1 MIAKRKKSGRS
12 VRLWIG
18 AGRGCTNRISDVP
31 FAGGRTSHS
40 PGLAGDRQRMGAV
53 MDIDDFFRDDSESDD
68 TPLLPVS
75 DLQSE
80 AAMEGLLE
88 DLKVRMVM
96 RIEGC
101 TRRAAEKIVEER
113 RRK

>member
-1 MIAKRKKSGRS
+1 M
-12 VRLWIG
+12 
-18 AGRGCTNRISDVP
+18 
-31 FAGGRTSHS
+31 HS
-40 PGLAGDRQRMGAV
+40 PGHVEDRRLMGAV

-68 TPLLPVS
+68 RPLLPVS
-75 DLQSE
+75 DSLSE

-101 TRRAAEKIVEER
+101 TRRAAEKIVEKR
-113 RRK
+113 CRK

>member
-1 MIAKRKKSGRS
+1 M
-12 VRLWIG
+12 
-18 AGRGCTNRISDVP
+18 
-31 FAGGRTSHS
+31 HS
-40 PGLAGDRQRMGAV
+40 PGHVEDRRQMGAA
-53 MDIDDFFRDDSESDD
+53 MDIDDFFRDDSECDD
-68 TPLLPVS
+68 RPLLPVS
-75 DLQSE
+75 DSLSE

>member
-1 MIAKRKKSGRS
+1 M
-12 VRLWIG
+12 
-18 AGRGCTNRISDVP
+18 NRISDAP
-31 FAGGRTSHS
+31 FAEVRTLHS
-40 PGLAGDRQRMGAV
+40 PVHAGVRHQMGAV
-53 MDIDDFFRDDSESDD
+53 MDIDDFFRDDSDCDD

-75 DLQSE
+75 DSLSD

-113 RRK
+113 CQK

>member
-1 MIAKRKKSGRS
+1 M
-12 VRLWIG
+12 
-18 AGRGCTNRISDVP
+18 NRISDAP
-31 FAGGRTSHS
+31 FAEVRTLLSLGHVGGGRQMR
-40 PGLAGDRQRMGAV
+40 AA
-53 MDIDDFFRDDSESDD
+53 MDIDDFFRDDSDCDD

-75 DLQSE
+75 DLLSE
-80 AAMEGLLE
+80 AAKEGLLE